1 MKDMMLRNDFY
12 KYARPA
18 KRCIFVL
25 AGLVLTACA
34 PLDASTGPAPA
45 LSAPVHDAFAAEV
58 AAIAEGAAVFLSSPV
73 GENSQV
79 SAGSF
84 YTSALGERCRPVN
97 VISAGAMHRFAV
109 CHGKD
114 GWYTVD
120 SVFEA
125 MSK

>member
-1 MKDMMLRNDFY
+1 MKGMMLRNDFC
-12 KYARPA
+12 KYARTVS
-18 KRCIFVL
+18 RCIFVL

-34 PLDASTGPAPA
+34 PLDASTGPAPIGVV
-45 LSAPVHDAFAAEV
+45 PVVDAFAAEV
-58 AAIAEGAAVFLSSPV
+58 AELAEGSTVALPSPA
-73 GENSQV
+73 GEDSLV
-79 SAGSF
+79 SAGGF
-84 YTSALGERCRPVN
+84 YTSALGERCRSVN

>member
-1 MKDMMLRNDFY
+1 MKRLDAIHNRAHLITLCLL
-12 KYARPA
+12 A
-18 KRCIFVL
+18 L
-25 AGLVLTACA
+25 AGLMLSACA
-34 PLDASTGPAPA
+34 PVNVNTSPAASEAV
-45 LSAPVHDAFAAEV
+45 PVKDAFAAE
-58 AAIAEGAAVFLSSPV
+58 AAALTEGTTVFLPSPA

-84 YTSALGERCRPVN
+84 YTSALGERCRPVT